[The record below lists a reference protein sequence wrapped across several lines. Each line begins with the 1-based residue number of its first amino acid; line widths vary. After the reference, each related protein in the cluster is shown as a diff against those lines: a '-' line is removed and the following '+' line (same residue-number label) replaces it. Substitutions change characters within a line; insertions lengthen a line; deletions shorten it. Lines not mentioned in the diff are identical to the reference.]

1 MCITNNMTYCYK
13 SSGEFIVKLT
23 KLPDTIDN
31 ENRTSIRFR
40 EFALY
45 RASHLRVVDIYHREH
60 PDFHVNSTV
69 KEKIEKYESYITYD
83 SGDHLKFVVGE
94 IVYATK
100 FDPNR
105 ESIFTDGIWYYLNE
119 ECAKNHGL
127 WGALHSPREL
137 GLRPNEPHYLI
148 ETMFTGTYNTYH
160 PNGEL
165 ASVCTYINGKE
176 NGMSIYYTPDGN
188 KLSKFNMVDGK
199 VLSSEI
205 VETKKNVFIRR
216 TYLDGELVKEENCTK
231 LN

>member
-1 MCITNNMTYCYK
+1 MSYCYK

-105 ESIFTDGIWYYLNE
+105 ESIFTNGIWYYLNE
-119 ECAKNHGL
+119 ECAKNH
-127 WGALHSPREL
+127 
-137 GLRPNEPHYLI
+137 EPQYYKH
-148 ETMFTGTYNTYH
+148 TGTGTYNTYH

-165 ASVCTYINGKE
+165 ASVCTYINGKQ
-176 NGMSIYYTPDGN
+176 NGMSIYYTPEGT
-188 KLSKFNMVDGK
+188 KISEFNMVDDK

-216 TYLDGELVKEENCTK
+216 TYLDGELVKEEIVPK